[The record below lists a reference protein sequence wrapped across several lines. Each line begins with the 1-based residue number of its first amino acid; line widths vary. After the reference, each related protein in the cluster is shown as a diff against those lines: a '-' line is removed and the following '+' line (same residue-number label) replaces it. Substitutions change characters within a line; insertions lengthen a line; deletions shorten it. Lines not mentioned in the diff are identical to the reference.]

1 MFGITKLL
9 ASVSLILRQPLDSFC
24 EIETTHGTALVTKQS
39 DYITFLRIDGLR
51 RQPTR
56 AEVERIANAQR
67 LDLSGTLENTGHA
80 IVGFYISDPDL
91 AAVEIERV
99 NMEGCRGVA
108 RELGLDLTDILAE
121 RSARWPKMMRWE
133 AAYYVLWTRRGVLT
147 KEERKQMKEEQD
159 ALARECPLV
168 GSSQR
173 YYLRS
178 EVMAARHTAFVAR
191 VDASLH
197 GHGIA
202 TTELKAHDALKVI
215 RETIYR
221 ETAGSPWKATLQGD
235 RVMPRLPEEHVSNPK
250 PEGLLWPSIGS
261 QIFHADA
268 ETQGGQRVRI
278 GEYEYAHVDMR
289 VGPEEPRPFI
299 ELAAPLGRDRLPW
312 RATFV
317 IEGGGKMAMT
327 FKEIGAKFLGMF
339 PQNADLRRAFEAL
352 AEAKARDNHISVRLR
367 ASFATW
373 APAEETRKL
382 RRRASSLS
390 QRLEGWG
397 NCKATSMAGDPL
409 EGTLSSVPGLA
420 LASTGV
426 PHAAL
431 LGDAFAMLPW
441 ARTAN
446 PWQRGSVLFRKPDG
460 AMAPYDPT
468 GGAIRPQVLDI
479 FVAPPRSGKSV
490 LANTINLG
498 LCLSS
503 AVLGSHGARLPLI
516 GKSDIG
522 NSAEGFVRLVQEAL
536 GPARRHEAIFVT
548 MQLSAGFE
556 FNVFDLQVGC
566 EYPMPLERAFL
577 QNFLE
582 LATLPPNETKPFEG
596 MGQLIQL
603 IITEAYRRC
612 TGVPG
617 GAPKRY
623 RAGLEPNV
631 DEAMH
636 RHRIELKEDDPWW
649 RDVVNELIAVREYR
663 WAEVAQRHA
672 VPTIQDLISAVRTDQ
687 VKDSFNGL
695 KIAATH
701 ENLGNLFE
709 RYVYDFIRKFPTLSQ
724 PTKLDFGPARVIV
737 MDLAAVAPTG
747 SAAADRQTEM
757 MYMMSRHILGRNFF
771 LHTDHLDY
779 IPEAVR
785 PYHRVRFQDAMETI
799 KRLDFD
805 EWHRTANSPQ
815 VQAQAERDM
824 REGPK
829 HNVQLGFASQRL
841 KDMSPAIISQSTGRF
856 VLKAGDVEE
865 AEEIIQRFGLGEAS
879 ANNVRHTL
887 SGPGPGGAPFLA
899 QFTVDA
905 DKWEQLLVNSL
916 GPVELWALS
925 TTPGD
930 SSLRNRL
937 YGRLGFSEALRR
949 LSRVFPFGSAEK
961 EITQRKD
968 DRLKRG
974 EKEDGAAVGVLDEL
988 ANELTNGTGLG
999 IVLRDVDLRREAAN
1013 DPSSDQPSLIAA
1025 E

>member
-1 MFGITKLL
+1 MLGLDKLL
-9 ASVSLILRQPLDSFC
+9 AGVSLMLRQPLDSFC
-24 EIETTHGTALVTKQS
+24 DVETTHGDALVTKRS

-56 AEVERIANAQR
+56 AEIERIADAQR
-67 LDLSGTLENTGHA
+67 LDLSGTLENPGHA

-91 AAVEIERV
+91 ASVEIERI
-99 NMEGCRGVA
+99 NMQGCRGVA

-121 RSARWPKMMRWE
+121 RASRWPKLMRWE

-147 KEERKQMKEEQD
+147 KEERKQMKEEQA
-159 ALARECPLV
+159 ALALECPLV
-168 GSSQR
+168 GNSQR
-173 YYLRS
+173 FYLRS
-178 EVMAARHTAFVAR
+178 DVMAARHNSFVAR
-191 VDASLH
+191 VEASLH
-197 GHGIA
+197 GQGIA
-202 TTELKAHDALKVI
+202 STELNAHDALKVI
-215 RETIYR
+215 RETLYR
-221 ETAGSPWKATLQGD
+221 ETAGSPWKATLQGN
-235 RVMPRLPEEHVSNPK
+235 RVMPRMPEDDVTK
-250 PEGLLWPSIGS
+250 ATPEGRLWPSIRS
-261 QIFHADA
+261 QLFHADA
-268 ETQGGQRVRI
+268 ETIGGQRVRI

-289 VGPEEPRPFI
+289 IGPEEPRPFA
-299 ELAAPLGRDRLPW
+299 ELSAPLGRSGVPW
-312 RATFV
+312 RASFV
-317 IEGGGKMAMT
+317 IEGGGKIAMM
-327 FKEIGAKFLGMF
+327 FKEFGAKFL
-339 PQNADLRRAFEAL
+339 QNADLRRAFEGLEDAR
-352 AEAKARDNHISVRLR
+352 ARDNHISVRLR

-373 APAEETRKL
+373 APVEESRKL
-382 RRRASSLS
+382 RRRASTLT

-397 NCKATSMAGDPL
+397 NCKATSVAGDPL
-409 EGTLSSVPGLA
+409 EGALSSVPGLA

-431 LGDAFAMLPW
+431 LGDAFTMMPW

-498 LCLSS
+498 LCLST
-503 AVLGSHGARLPLI
+503 AVLGPQGARLPLI
-516 GKSDIG
+516 GKADIG
-522 NSAEGFVRLVQEAL
+522 NSAEGFVRLLQEAR
-536 GPARRHEAIFVT
+536 GPARRHDAIFVG
-548 MQLSAGFE
+548 MQFSPGFE

-566 EYPMPLERAFL
+566 EYPLPLERSFL

-596 MGQLIQL
+596 MGHLIQL
-603 IITEAYRRC
+603 VIMEAYRTC

-617 GAPKRY
+617 GSPKRY
-623 RAGLEPNV
+623 RPGVEPDV
-631 DEAMH
+631 DSAM
-636 RHRIELKEDDPWW
+636 REHRIELTQEDPWW
-649 RDVVNELIAVREYR
+649 RDVVNELIRVRAYR

-672 VPTIQDLISAVRTDQ
+672 VPTIADLISAARTDQ
-687 VKDSFNGL
+687 VRDSFAGL
-695 KIAATH
+695 RIAATH
-701 ENLGNLFE
+701 EELGRLFE
-709 RYVYDFIRKFPTLSQ
+709 RYIYDFIRKFPTLSN
-724 PTKLDFGPARVIV
+724 PTRLDFGPARVIV
-737 MDLAAVAPTG
+737 LDLAAVAPTG

-757 MYMMSRHILGRNFF
+757 MYMMARHILGRNFF
-771 LHTDHLDY
+771 LHTDHLDHV
-779 IPEAVR
+779 PEPMRA
-785 PYHRVRFQDAMETI
+785 YHRVRFQDAMETI

-805 EWHRTANSPQ
+805 EWHRTQNSPQ

-841 KDMSPAIISQSTGRF
+841 RDMSPAIISQSTGRF

-865 AEEIIQRFGLGEAS
+865 AEEIIERFGLGEAS
-879 ANNVRHTL
+879 ANNVRHSL

-899 QFTVDA
+899 QFMVDA
-905 DKWEQLLVNSL
+905 NKWEQMLVNSL

-930 SSLRNRL
+930 SALRNRL
-937 YGRLGFSEALRR
+937 YSRLGFSEALRR

-961 EITQRKD
+961 EIAQRKD

-974 EKEDGAAVGVLDEL
+974 ENEEGASLGVLDEL
-988 ANELTNGTGLG
+988 AAELTDGSGLG
-999 IVLRDVDLRREAAN
+999 IILRDPDQRRDEFNDAASARAS
-1013 DPSSDQPSLIAA
+1013 PPLAA
-1025 E
+1025 G

>member
-1 MFGITKLL
+1 
-9 ASVSLILRQPLDSFC
+9 
-24 EIETTHGTALVTKQS
+24 
-39 DYITFLRIDGLR
+39 
-51 RQPTR
+51 
-56 AEVERIANAQR
+56 
-67 LDLSGTLENTGHA
+67 
-80 IVGFYISDPDL
+80 
-91 AAVEIERV
+91 
-99 NMEGCRGVA
+99 
-108 RELGLDLTDILAE
+108 
-121 RSARWPKMMRWE
+121 
-133 AAYYVLWTRRGVLT
+133 
-147 KEERKQMKEEQD
+147 
-159 ALARECPLV
+159 
-168 GSSQR
+168 
-173 YYLRS
+173 
-178 EVMAARHTAFVAR
+178 
-191 VDASLH
+191 
-197 GHGIA
+197 
-202 TTELKAHDALKVI
+202 
-215 RETIYR
+215 
-221 ETAGSPWKATLQGD
+221 
-235 RVMPRLPEEHVSNPK
+235 MPRLPEEDVSKPT
-250 PEGLLWPSIGS
+250 PEGQLWPSIRS

-268 ETQGGQRVRI
+268 ETHGGQRVRI
-278 GEYEYAHVDMR
+278 GDYEYAHVDMR
-289 VGPEEPRPFI
+289 IGPEDPRPFV
-299 ELAAPLGRDRLPW
+299 ELAAPLGRSGIPW
-312 RATFV
+312 RAAFV
-317 IEGGGKMAMT
+317 IEGGGKVAMA
-327 FKEIGAKFLGMF
+327 FKEVGAKFLGMF
-339 PQNADLRRAFEAL
+339 PQNADLRRAFEGL
-352 AEAKARDNHISVRLR
+352 EQAKSRDNHISVRLR

-373 APAEETRKL
+373 APAGESRKL
-382 RRRASSLS
+382 RRRASTLA

-397 NCKATSMAGDPL
+397 NCKATSVAGDPL

-441 ARTAN
+441 ARTAT

-503 AVLGSHGARLPLI
+503 AVLGSQGARLPLI
-516 GKSDIG
+516 GKADIG
-522 NSAEGFVRLVQEAL
+522 NSAEGFVRLLQEAL
-536 GPARRHEAIFVT
+536 GPARRHEAIFVG
-548 MQLSAGFE
+548 MQFSPGFE

-596 MGQLIQL
+596 MGHLIQL
-603 IITEAYRRC
+603 VITEAYRLC

-623 RAGLEPNV
+623 RPNV
-631 DEAMH
+631 EPGVDAAM
-636 RHRIELKEDDPWW
+636 RQHRIELKEADPWW
-649 RDVVNELIAVREYR
+649 RDVVNELIAVGEYR
-663 WAEVAQRHA
+663 WAEVAQRQA

-687 VKDSFNGL
+687 VRDSFDGL

-701 ENLGNLFE
+701 EGLGRLFE
-709 RYVYDFIRKFPTLSQ
+709 RYIYDFIKKFETLSV

-757 MYMMSRHILGRNFF
+757 MYMMARHILGRNFF
-771 LHTDHLDY
+771 LHTDRLDY
-779 IPEAVR
+779 VPEGMR
-785 PYHRVRFQDAMETI
+785 SYHRVRFQDAMETI

-805 EWHRTANSPQ
+805 EWHRTQNSPQ

-879 ANNVRHTL
+879 ANNVRHAL

-905 DKWEQLLVNSL
+905 SKWEQMLVNSL

-930 SSLRNRL
+930 AALRNRL
-937 YGRLGFSEALRR
+937 YSRLGFSEALRR

-961 EITQRKD
+961 EIAQRKD

-974 EKEDGAAVGVLDEL
+974 ENEEGASVGVLDEL
-988 ANELTNGTGLG
+988 ALELTNGSGLG
-999 IVLRDVDLRREAAN
+999 IVLRDTDPREQAAN
-1013 DPSSDQPSLIAA
+1013 DAGPSPTASVHAA
-1025 E
+1025 EKSFA